1 MKFLVSPNAFKG
13 TLTASEASI
22 LIEKSIREIL
32 PDSGIELLPIADGGD
47 GTCELL
53 IDHLGLEKVNVW
65 SLNAVGQP
73 IQGHFGWDEAS
84 KVSYLDVSTFSG
96 LGILQDFQKE
106 PRTASTFGTGLAI
119 QQALLLG
126 AEEIVLGLGGSA
138 TIDFGTGI
146 LRALGFHFLDQKGR
160 ELPMF
165 STDLIPKTK
174 FIQLPI
180 NKPKVKF
187 TCLCDVKNTFFGER
201 GAVRVFGPQKGL
213 DKDELLD
220 FESQHRRL
228 VDLLIKKT
236 GKAWEDR
243 SGFGAAGGI
252 ALGLDFF
259 FETKLAYGANY
270 FFEKVKLKEK
280 IESADWI
287 ITGEGR
293 YDDQSSEGKA
303 CYELLQMAKYK
314 GKKIAL
320 ISSGSEAENAGFD
333 LVLKL
338 PDLDFSDLLLKK
350 KASENLQRL
359 INSSLKEGL
368 FNDYTRR

>member
-1 MKFLVSPNAFKG
+1 MNFLISPNAFKG
-13 TLTASEASI
+13 TLSAYEAS
-22 LIEKSIREIL
+22 LIIKEVTEEVFPEAKAEV
-32 PDSGIELLPIADGGD
+32 LPIADGGD

-53 IDHLGLEKVNVW
+53 IDLLRLEKVVFW
-65 SLNAVGQP
+65 SLNAIGQP
-73 IQGHFGWDEAS
+73 IQGYFGWDKESNAAF
-84 KVSYLDVSTFSG
+84 LDVSTFSG
-96 LGILQDFQKE
+96 LGILKDFQKD
-106 PRTASTFGTGLAI
+106 PKTASTFGTGLAI
-119 QQALLLG
+119 RKAIDHG
-126 AEEIVLGLGGSA
+126 ATEIVLGLGGSA
-138 TIDFGTGI
+138 TVDLGTGI
-146 LRALGFHFLDQKGR
+146 LGALGYLFLDQKGR

-165 STDLIPKTK
+165 TPDFISKTH
-174 FIQLPI
+174 FVQQPLRT
-180 NKPKVKF
+180 PKVRF
-187 TCLCDVKNTFFGER
+187 TCLCDVKNTFFGDR

-213 DKDELLD
+213 NKDELLD

-228 VDLLIKKT
+228 VNLLIKKT

-252 ALGLDFF
+252 AVGLDFF
-259 FETKLAYGANY
+259 FETKLEYGANY

-280 IESADWI
+280 LESADWI

-303 CYELLQMAKYK
+303 CYELLQMAKQK

-338 PDLDFSDLLLKK
+338 PDLDFSDHLLKK

-359 INSSLKEGL
+359 IKSLSKEG
-368 FNDYTRR
+368 FFIDYTRR